1 MSICQ
6 GFAKFKAFK
15 KNRLNL
21 EIQML
26 LYNQLDPILLYDR
39 QKKV

>member
-6 GFAKFKAFK
+6 GFAKFKAL